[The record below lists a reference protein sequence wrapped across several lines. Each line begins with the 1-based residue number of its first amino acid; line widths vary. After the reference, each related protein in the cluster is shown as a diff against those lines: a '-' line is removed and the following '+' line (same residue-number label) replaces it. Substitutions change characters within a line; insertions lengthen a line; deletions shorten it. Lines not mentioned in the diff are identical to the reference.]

1 VRHNGTVRPFLL
13 IATRPEDTAAQGEYE
28 AMLRFTGLTSEQ
40 VRYVQLDRAPLP
52 EIDLEELSG
61 VIVGGSPYT
70 TSDPPQK
77 KSAAQVR
84 VEEELG
90 GLLDRVVAADFPFFG
105 ACYGVGTLGVHEGAV
120 VDTAHPEPVSAIDV
134 TLTGDGIRDPLIRE
148 ARTPSV
154 FSAYV
159 GHKEAISSLPH
170 HAVLLATGAVAPVQ
184 MFRIGTCQYATQ
196 FHPELDNAG
205 IVDRVRIYRDNG
217 YYDPPEVDALIA
229 RLEAADVGDSH
240 DLLRAFVALHAR

>member
-105 ACYGVGTLGVHEGAV
+105 ARGCGRGHRPPGTRQRDRRDLDRGR
-120 VDTAHPEPVSAIDV
+120 DPRPAHP
-134 TLTGDGIRDPLIRE
+134 
-148 ARTPSV
+148 
-154 FSAYV
+154 
-159 GHKEAISSLPH
+159 
-170 HAVLLATGAVAPVQ
+170 
-184 MFRIGTCQYATQ
+184 
-196 FHPELDNAG
+196 
-205 IVDRVRIYRDNG
+205 
-217 YYDPPEVDALIA
+217 
-229 RLEAADVGDSH
+229 
-240 DLLRAFVALHAR
+240 